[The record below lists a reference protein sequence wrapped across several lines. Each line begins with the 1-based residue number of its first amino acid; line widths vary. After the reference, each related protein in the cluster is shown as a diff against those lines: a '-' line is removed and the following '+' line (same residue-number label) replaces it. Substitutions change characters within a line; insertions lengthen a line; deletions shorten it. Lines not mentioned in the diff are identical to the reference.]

1 MSRKDDMVDLTVRP
15 RMPRVDSLI
24 PLQALDAELHR
35 LKGVRDEKPCQLAV
49 VEERVN
55 HAKSV
60 YDAIR
65 AEIKAIKLDAA
76 KREFSVK
83 EFDDRIVKVT
93 TQMNMARKN
102 DEYQALQKEISGQR
116 ADKARVEE
124 GLLDLMYQVEE
135 KTKLEKVRDGEVKAV
150 EAEYATA
157 KKKVD
162 AEIVEADK
170 AIAEVEG
177 RRREAAAAIEKDLIV
192 LYERI
197 LKAKDDGVALA
208 PVEINVISEDE
219 GMITYYNCGGC
230 SGGVTKQDA
239 NELKKGRDL
248 IKCRAC
254 SRMLYWKSS
263 Q

>member
-135 KTKLEKVRDGEVKAV
+135 KTKLDDLASMLEDMLEQTGGPL
-150 EAEYATA
+150 T
-157 KKKVD
+157 D
-162 AEIVEADK
+162 AEQRAADEAL
-170 AIAEVEG
+170 G
-177 RRREAAAAIEKDLIV
+177 RLPPPKKRR
-192 LYERI
+192 
-197 LKAKDDGVALA
+197 
-208 PVEINVISEDE
+208 
-219 GMITYYNCGGC
+219 
-230 SGGVTKQDA
+230 
-239 NELKKGRDL
+239 
-248 IKCRAC
+248 
-254 SRMLYWKSS
+254 
-263 Q
+263 